1 MVVLCR
7 QCHKAAHRNS
17 MAPRVKFDNGNMD
30 DDEFSLYLQYWRTI
44 DVGIFDDSENCWVV
58 PKADMERLIDFF
70 QEQVNYPSL
79 PDNS

>member
-7 QCHKAAHRNS
+7 QCHEAAHRNS
-17 MAPRVKFDNGNMD
+17 MAPRVKFDNGAMD
-30 DDEFSLYLQYWRTI
+30 DGEFALYLQYWRTI
-44 DVGIFDDSENCWVV
+44 DVAIFDDSENCWVV

-70 QEQVNYPSL
+70 QEQINYTPL